1 MESETKINTVSEH
14 KNTPYQNLDAYS
26 LQSTTNTFFQRDML
40 NDVLKPITGFQPS
53 NFQGR

>member
-14 KNTPYQNLDAYS
+14 KNTPHQNLDAYS